1 MITFEYAVEW
11 IEKSQALSQKEKVL
25 LIEYVKTNPEGR
37 EWIVAVI
44 QEEMKNREENKKK
57 YLQNIISSVE
67 SYILACKDLDES
79 KKQKIRNKAK
89 ILIENIRQQ
98 ESIEH
103 QHTEHEVEELLWSI

>member
-1 MITFEYAVEW
+1 MITFEYTVEW
-11 IEKSQALSQKEKVL
+11 IEKSQAFSQKEKVL

-37 EWIVAVI
+37 ESIVAVI
-44 QEEMKNREENKKK
+44 QEETKNREENKKK

-103 QHTEHEVEELLWSI
+103 QYTENEVEELLWSI